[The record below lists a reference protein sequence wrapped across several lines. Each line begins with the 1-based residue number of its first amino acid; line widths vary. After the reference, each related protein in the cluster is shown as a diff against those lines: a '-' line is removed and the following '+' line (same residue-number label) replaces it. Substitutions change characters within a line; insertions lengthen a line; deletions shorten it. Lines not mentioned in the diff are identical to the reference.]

1 MLIGQISYKV
11 MSHDHDLTRFRVLG
25 ILIIFLM
32 LYLHDLGYIYLHD
45 IYWMLKFA
53 LYCEIKLQTK
63 QLEFIQYVGVLIH

>member
-32 LYLHDLGYIYLHD
+32 PYLHDLGYIYLHD
-45 IYWMLKFA
+45 ILIDVKI
-53 LYCEIKLQTK
+53 CI
-63 QLEFIQYVGVLIH
+63 VL

>member
-32 LYLHDLGYIYLHD
+32 SYLHDL
-45 IYWMLKFA
+45 MLKFA

-63 QLEFIQYVGVLIH
+63 QLEFILYVGVLIH

>member
-32 LYLHDLGYIYLHD
+32 SYLHDLGYIYLHD
-45 IYWMLKFA
+45 ILIDVKICIVLKLNYKPNSLNLFNMSV
-53 LYCEIKLQTK
+53 
-63 QLEFIQYVGVLIH
+63 F

>member
-32 LYLHDLGYIYLHD
+32 SYLHDLGYIYLHD
-45 IYWMLKFA
+45 IPYNGYFLRAANF
-53 LYCEIKLQTK
+53 Y
-63 QLEFIQYVGVLIH
+63 